1 MKRKYIFLAVI
12 VLLVIAITS
21 CEIADLLEGLGS
33 NVYVTTG
40 AIKPTATSGAKIDSI
55 LSEEKP
61 SSDEVGKLKNSLMED
76 LASPAKAAEI
86 KEKMKTPLDEDTDIA
101 SFLPDNLKKL
111 IGDNDDDE
119 NNQIDEELGRYI
131 TTEGDLV
138 ALIILADALDSLID
152 EEGEPIDNWDD
163 VEVSDLIDSLSSSL
177 GVAAEVS
184 EGLGNFIKDQIE
196 DMDDIDDEAM
206 DMLKKIFP
214 NLFS

>member
-40 AIKPTATSGAKIDSI
+40 AIKPTATSGAKIEN
-55 LSEEKP
+55 LFKP
-61 SSDEVGKLKNSLMED
+61 GGFEDFDVEGLKNSLMED

-101 SFLPDNLKKL
+101 SFLPDNLKDF
-111 IGDNDDDE
+111 IDDVNDGDIEDV
-119 NNQIDEELGRYI
+119 LGEFI

>member
-33 NVYVTTG
+33 NVYVATG

>member
-33 NVYVTTG
+33 NVYVATG
-40 AIKPTATSGAKIDSI
+40 AIKPTATSGAKIEN
-55 LSEEKP
+55 LFKP
-61 SSDEVGKLKNSLMED
+61 GGFEDFDVEGLKNSLMED

-86 KEKMKTPLDEDTDIA
+86 KEKMKAPLNDTDIA
-101 SFLPDNLKKL
+101 SFLPEKLKKL
-111 IGDNDDDE
+111 IKDDNDDDIE
-119 NNQIDEELGRYI
+119 DVLGDFI

-138 ALIILADALDSLID
+138 ALIILADALDSFID
-152 EEGEPIDNWDD
+152 EEGKFKDFDD
-163 VEVSDLIDSLSSSL
+163 EDLDIPALIDSVGSSL

-184 EGLGNFIKDQIE
+184 EGLGNFIDDLIE
-196 DMDDIDDEAM
+196 KMGDDVDEEVVNW
-206 DMLKKIFP
+206 LKNIFP

>member
-101 SFLPDNLKKL
+101 SFLPDNLKDF
-111 IGDNDDDE
+111 IDDVNDGDIEDV
-119 NNQIDEELGRYI
+119 LGEFI

>member
-33 NVYVTTG
+33 NVYVATG
-40 AIKPTATSGAKIDSI
+40 AIKPTATSGAKIEN
-55 LSEEKP
+55 LFKP
-61 SSDEVGKLKNSLMED
+61 GGFEDFDVEGLKNSLMED

-101 SFLPDNLKKL
+101 SFLPDNLKDF
-111 IGDNDDDE
+111 IDDVNDGDIEDV
-119 NNQIDEELGRYI
+119 LGEFI

>member
-40 AIKPTATSGAKIDSI
+40 AIKPTATSGAKIEN
-55 LSEEKP
+55 LFKP
-61 SSDEVGKLKNSLMED
+61 DGFEDFDVEGLKNSLMED

-101 SFLPDNLKKL
+101 SFLPDNLKDF
-111 IGDNDDDE
+111 IDDVNDGDIEDV
-119 NNQIDEELGRYI
+119 LGEFI